1 MNDEASRQPD
11 GLSGAT
17 RESPEQKIIPERL
30 SGPLPG
36 QTSEKGDEEKRSVSL
51 EKSEVEHHAGR
62 THELVEAGRFGQ
74 QLVAVSV
81 GGGEIKTRAF

>member
-36 QTSEKGDEEKRSVSL
+36 KEMKKRGVFL
-51 EKSEVEHHAGR
+51 WKKSEVEHHAGR